1 MPGKLYIPRQVLQA
15 ISEHV
20 DKAVRHAESGYSS
33 AQEEEDTITG
43 ELGGALR
50 TKGVQLV
57 NVTDP
62 EVSGTWRWSISYS
75 KFRSKAEGATESI
88 VGADGILEIQV
99 GSPQR
104 DQQKSALFQAKNTQ
118 KRDPKLVE
126 QCARMSVWRE
136 ASFVLNYTA
145 NGYNVYSLDDILLYR
160 GSIADVPNSTRLA
173 PWIIDTFIA
182 CQVGHPDLYYDK
194 DERRL
199 YWLPQQPSEEEYRPD
214 RWVCVDFRPKHLI
227 HIDVIPPHRGRSRA
241 KEITPNKIPLNRLTF
256 TAEDLFGLEAP
267 FTLAQLKRRRAEL
280 LRTYH
285 SDKNYHL
292 SPDLKSLLDTRVI
305 EINNAFLKLCER
317 ADVRKKPWSTQKASK
332 AKSPSAIEEPRT
344 SELDEFLRKG
354 KVDNR
359 EKVRVRKKT

>member
-1 MPGKLYIPRQVLQA
+1 LQA
-15 ISEHV
+15 IREHV
-20 DKAVRHAESGYSS
+20 DAAVRHAESGYSS

-50 TKGVQLV
+50 TKGVQVV
-57 NVTDP
+57 NVTDAQ
-62 EVSGTWRWSISYS
+62 VSGTWRWSISYS
-75 KFRSKAEGATESI
+75 KFKSKAQGATESI
-88 VGADGILEIQV
+88 VGADGILEIRV
-99 GSPQR
+99 DSPER

-126 QCARMSVWRE
+126 QCARMCVWRE

-145 NGYNVYSLDDILLYR
+145 NGYNVYSLDDILLSG
-160 GSIADVPNSTRLA
+160 GSIADVRNYTRLA

-199 YWLPQQPSEEEYRPD
+199 YWLPQQSSEGEYRSD
-214 RWVCVDFRPKHLI
+214 RWVWVDFRPKHLI
-227 HIDVIPPHRGRSRA
+227 HIDVIPPDWERSRA
-241 KEITPNKIPLNRLTF
+241 KEIAPNKIPLNRLAF
-256 TAEDLFGLEAP
+256 TPEDLFGLEAP
-267 FTLAQLKRRRAEL
+267 FTLAQLRGRRAEL
-280 LRTYH
+280 LRAYH

-292 SPDLKSLLDTRVI
+292 PMDLKSLLDGRVI
-305 EINNAFLKLCER
+305 EINKAFVELYER
-317 ADVRKKPWSTQKASK
+317 ADVSKKPRSTQKASK
-332 AKSPSAIEEPRT
+332 AKSPSALEEPRT

-359 EKVRVRKKT
+359 AKVRVRKKT